1 MTLNEEIAPSSA
13 WEGGVD
19 VAESGFEEHELS
31 ETPEPIVVE

>member
-1 MTLNEEIAPSSA
+1 MTLNEEIAPTNA

-31 ETPEPIVVE
+31 DSSEPIVVE